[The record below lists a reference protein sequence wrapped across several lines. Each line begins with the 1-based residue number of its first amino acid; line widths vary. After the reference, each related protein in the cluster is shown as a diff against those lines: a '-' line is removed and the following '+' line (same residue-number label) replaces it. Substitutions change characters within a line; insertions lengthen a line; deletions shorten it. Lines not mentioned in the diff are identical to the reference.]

1 MKRKKSEIEYD
12 VNADIRLKHC
22 VRMQNVVMDESKVYA
37 FISADIND
45 LTGELT
51 IIGAHPLFTGAL
63 FDYGAEI
70 IIGGRND
77 ADRNSE
83 YGEDAD

>member
-1 MKRKKSEIEYD
+1 MKQKKSKIEYD
-12 VNADIRLKHC
+12 VNSDIRMKHC
-22 VRMQNVVMDESKVYA
+22 VRIQDIIMDDSKVYA

-45 LTGELT
+45 LAGELT
-51 IIGAHPLFTGAL
+51 IIGANPLFTGAL

-70 IIGGRND
+70 MIGGHSD